1 MSEIDLNAP
10 EVQDAIKTAVEDA
23 TKGLVKK
30 RDELLAEVKK
40 ARKNSEIDPDEFNR
54 IREENDS
61 LSEKINE
68 LTKSA
73 KQYNAELEKFKK
85 AAADESAY
93 SSKLLVETNLND
105 AINSIGIKPEFNRAV
120 KALFSN
126 QAQVIAGQDGRSV
139 KIGDKSVSDFLK
151 EWADSDEGKSFR
163 AAPLNQG
170 GGSTGG
176 TGGTGGKKTITKS
189 DFRSLDPQQKVDFAK
204 SGGEIID

>member
-10 EVQDAIKTAVEDA
+10 EVQTAIEEA

-40 ARKNSEIDPDEFNR
+40 LRKDSSIDPDDYNR
-54 IREENDS
+54 LKEEKET
-61 LSEKINE
+61 LSDKLNE
-68 LTKSA
+68 LTKTS
-73 KQYNAELEKFKK
+73 KQYTAELERIKK
-85 AAADESAY
+85 AAADEAEY

-120 KALFSN
+120 KALFAN
-126 QAQVIAGQDGRSV
+126 QAQVIASQEGRSV
-139 KIGDKSVSDFLK
+139 KIGDKSVSDFMK
-151 EWADSDEGKSFR
+151 EWSETDEGKSFR
-163 AAPLNQG
+163 AAPINQG

-176 TGGTGGKKTITKS
+176 QGGKTGKKTITKS
-189 DFRSLDPQQKVDFAK
+189 DYRALDPQSKIDFSK